1 MRPEIEG
8 LIENK
13 LRALWLA
20 EKPSREAQS
29 IRAILSTAVDDS
41 RPGGW
46 LLDELPDYVWQL
58 VDIAAQR
65 GLNARLDRK

>member
-1 MRPEIEG
+1 MSPEIER

-41 RPGGW
+41 RQGGW

-65 GLNARLDRK
+65 GLNARLDGK